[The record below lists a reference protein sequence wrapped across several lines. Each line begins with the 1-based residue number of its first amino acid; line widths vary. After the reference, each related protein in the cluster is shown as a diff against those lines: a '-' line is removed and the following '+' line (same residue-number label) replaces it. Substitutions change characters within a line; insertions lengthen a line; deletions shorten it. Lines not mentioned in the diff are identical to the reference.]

1 MKITTKFS
9 PGDVVTLINGGPKMT
24 VDAVCVNGN
33 PDHVGLIWFYG
44 TDNAGWV
51 GPFREVLAAGS
62 LKLVELTRPEDH

>member
-9 PGDVVTLINGGPKMT
+9 PGDVVTLINGGPNMT

-33 PDHVGLIWFYG
+33 PDHVGLVWFVGKIETGYQ
-44 TDNAGWV
+44 

-62 LKLVELTRPEDH
+62 LKVVE